1 MTRTSSTGI
10 SMAPDLETDSDVGSQ
25 ISESSVSTS
34 HTQLAAVGPGQWP
47 ANGNDNAYPYPRI
60 IMTAPS
66 PPLTLV
72 ALPGLQTP
80 SPHSSL
86 TPSLGHSGQSRR

>member
-1 MTRTSSTGI
+1 MTATSSTGI
-10 SMAPDLETDSDVGSQ
+10 SLPPDLEIDSDVGSQ
-25 ISESSVSTS
+25 ISASSVSTS
-34 HTQLAAVGPGQWP
+34 HTQFAAVSPGQWP
-47 ANGNDNAYPYPRI
+47 ANGFDNAYPYPRI

-66 PPLTLV
+66 PPQALV

-86 TPSLGHSGQSRR
+86 VPSLGHNGQSRH